1 MANDEL
7 MTLKLKRT
15 NILDIKLAI
24 NLVIIDFQAE
34 IRKPETRESRKD
46 RVRKSIE
53 NRWFPLLEN
62 IKKQFE
68 KQDE

>member
-24 NLVIIDFQAE
+24 NLVILDFQAE
-34 IRKPETRESRKD
+34 IRNSETWESRKD

-62 IKKQFE
+62 IKEQFE